1 MKSKQKYK
9 VIFRACDVVNAIN
22 NNPRPFNL
30 SKNQLIKVCF
40 LSLLDALEGVDYDI
54 IVLGDKLSD
63 DMINF
68 FGKHKVD
75 LRLGS
80 FGNDASIRETVKIA
94 STFADDEWVYFCE
107 DDFLHVANCFQK
119 VDVLINEFESIFP
132 PHITFDTKY
141 PNNKIY
147 NAIKWAKLFFNDN
160 LRSLSFTSF
169 YGRKDL
175 VVFLPD
181 YPDRYIPKYRKHS
194 LIVQSSDYHWRQV
207 PSLTFTFIM
216 QAKTVK
222 KHFELFM
229 KASEKANDKML
240 SNKLFG
246 AYSLFSPAIALSPMP
261 GFSTHMH
268 RDTMTKLVDWEPLV
282 NKYLES
288 I

>member
-1 MKSKQKYK
+1 MLQKQKYT
-9 VIFRACDVVNAIN
+9 VIFRACDVVNAMN

-40 LSLLDALEGVDYDI
+40 LSLLDALQGMDFKI
-54 IVLGDKLSD
+54 IVLGDKLSE

-68 FGKHKVD
+68 FGKFDVD

-94 STFADDEWVYFCE
+94 STIADDEWIYFCE

-119 VDVLINEFESIFP
+119 VGNLINEFHSIFP
-132 PHITFDTKY
+132 PKITFDTKY

-147 NAIKWAKLFFNDN
+147 NALKWAKLFFNDN
-160 LRSLSFTSF
+160 FRSLSFTTF
-169 YGRKDL
+169 YGKKDL
-175 VVFLPD
+175 VIFLPD

-194 LIVQSSDYHWRQV
+194 LIVQTSDYHWRQV

-216 QAKTVK
+216 QAKSVK
-222 KHFELFM
+222 KNYELFM
-229 KASEKANDKML
+229 RASQKANDKLL

-246 AYSLFSPAIALSPMP
+246 SYSLFSPAIALSPMP
-261 GFSTHMH
+261 GLATHMH
-268 RDTMTKLVDWEPLV
+268 RDTMTQLVDWESLV
-282 NKYLES
+282 NKYLER